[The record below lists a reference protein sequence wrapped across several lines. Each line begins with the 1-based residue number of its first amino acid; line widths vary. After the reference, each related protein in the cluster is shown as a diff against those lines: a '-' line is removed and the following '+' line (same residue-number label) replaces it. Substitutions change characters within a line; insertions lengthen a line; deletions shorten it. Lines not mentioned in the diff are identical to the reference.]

1 MKKTTHTPI
10 RLWAVLLW
18 LLLWQVASMRL
29 NLPVLLPS
37 PAEALQSLAAMALTV

>member
-18 LLLWQVASMRL
+18 LLLWQVASIRL

-37 PAEALQSLAAMALTV
+37 PQRRCRVLLPWR